1 VKKKFWAMMTTRV
14 EIRSLTMIDELR
26 AVEDLQHAVW
36 GMPEREI
43 VPSHQ
48 LLAAS
53 RAGGVI
59 LGAFAARVLVGFC
72 YGFIGVRDGELLF
85 VSHMAGV
92 TASHQS
98 SGVGFLL
105 KHAQREAALERG
117 VERMVW
123 TYDAM
128 ASLNAHFNLHK
139 LGAVAMRYYVNYYG
153 EMEDDLNRG
162 LPSDRLEVDWWLRDP
177 RIISLMKVDTE
188 HRKWNGPIA
197 LASVPSASGLE
208 PQAPDLTLQSPIV
221 RMTIPTG
228 FAEIKQ
234 RNRQLALE
242 WLLAVRQTFQHYFA
256 GGYQAVDFVW
266 TEDTGTYILRR
277 GRP

>member
-1 VKKKFWAMMTTRV
+1 MRTDI
-14 EIRSLTMIDELR
+14 EIRSLTTIDELH
-26 AVEDLQHAVW
+26 AVEDLQRAVW
-36 GMPEREI
+36 GMLDRDI

-59 LGAFAARVLVGFC
+59 VGAFAARALVGFC

-92 TASHQS
+92 AAAYQR

-105 KHAQREAALERG
+105 KRAQREAALERG
-117 VERMVW
+117 VKRMVW
-123 TYDAM
+123 TYDPM

-139 LGAVAMRYYVNYYG
+139 LGSVAMRYYVNYYG

-177 RIISLMKVDTE
+177 RIVSLMQGETA
-188 HRKWNGPIA
+188 HREWNGATA
-197 LASVPSASGLE
+197 LAPIPSSPVLK
-208 PQAPDLTLQSPIV
+208 PQAPDLTLESPIV
-221 RMTIPTG
+221 RMKIPTS
-228 FAEIKQ
+228 FSEIKQ
-234 RNRQLALE
+234 RNRQVGRE
-242 WLLAVRQTFQHYFA
+242 WLIAVRQAFQHYFA
-256 GGYQAVDFVW
+256 KGYQAVDFVW
-266 TEDTGTYILRR
+266 TDDTGDYILRR
-277 GRP
+277 ERP

>member
-1 VKKKFWAMMTTRV
+1 MTADV
-14 EIRSLTMIDELR
+14 EIRSLTTIDELR
-26 AVEDLQHAVW
+26 AVEDLQRAVW
-36 GMPEREI
+36 GMSERDI

-53 RAGGVI
+53 RAGGVVI
-59 LGAFAARVLVGFC
+59 GAFAARTLVGFC

-92 TASHQS
+92 MASHQR

-105 KHAQREAALERG
+105 KRAQREAAIERG

-123 TYDAM
+123 TYDPM

-139 LGAVAMRYYVNYYG
+139 LGSVAMRYYLNYYG
-153 EMEDDLNRG
+153 EMEDNLNRG

-177 RIISLMKVDTE
+177 RVVSLMRGDTT
-188 HRKWNGPIA
+188 HREWNGAIA
-197 LASVPSASGLE
+197 LPPTPSAFGLK
-208 PQAPDLTLQSPIV
+208 PQAPDLTLDSPIV
-221 RMTIPTG
+221 RITIPTS
-228 FAEIKQ
+228 FAEIKH
-234 RNRQLALE
+234 RNYQLALE
-242 WLLAVRQTFQHYFA
+242 WLLAVRQTFQHYLA
-256 GGYQAVDFVW
+256 RGYQAVDFVW
-266 TEDTGTYILRR
+266 TEETGHYVLRR